1 MPPHDRIL
9 VGNAHS
15 TAGNEP
21 EFFVATKLTTLHCHL
36 QPTMAIVHIPT
47 QLRALTNG
55 IERVNVSGT
64 NLRQVIV
71 GLDAAHP
78 GLAARL
84 LNDDGISP
92 GLAVSIDGAFT
103 NRGLLAKVGPESE
116 IHFLP
121 AIGGG

>member
-1 MPPHDRIL
+1 MP
-9 VGNAHS
+9 
-15 TAGNEP
+15 
-21 EFFVATKLTTLHCHL
+21 
-36 QPTMAIVHIPT
+36 IVHIPT
-47 QLRALTNG
+47 QLRSLTG
-55 IERVNVSGT
+55 GVERVEVNGAA
-64 NLRQVIV
+64 LRQVIAA
-71 GLDAAHP
+71 LDAAYP

-84 LNDDGISP
+84 CTGDCISP

>member
-1 MPPHDRIL
+1 
-9 VGNAHS
+9 
-15 TAGNEP
+15 
-21 EFFVATKLTTLHCHL
+21 
-36 QPTMAIVHIPT
+36 MAIVHIPT
-47 QLRALTNG
+47 QLRSLTEG
-55 IERVNVSGT
+55 AERVEVPGAT
-64 NLRQVIV
+64 LRQIIAA
-71 GLDAAHP
+71 LDAAHP

-84 LNDDGISP
+84 CIGDGISP